1 MPRPGHF
8 LPYFHA
14 DWETGEAGKGS
25 RRQEAGDRRDVF
37 RCLVKCGSL
46 VYPDVVNI
54 QPAGRRIPAV
64 FRAGGRLLMPCD
76 YFKFVFFRAWP
87 TLRGFGS

>member
-8 LPYFHA
+8 RPHPQVY
-14 DWETGEAGKGS
+14 WETGEAGKGS

-37 RCLVKCGSL
+37 RCFVKCGSL

-64 FRAGGRLLMPCD
+64 FRAGGRLLMRRGD
-76 YFKFVFFRAWP
+76 LEFVFFRAWP
-87 TLRGFGS
+87 TLRGFVS